1 MQGMAM
7 AIDEALSDTDRRLL
21 AFLAQDSRRPLS
33 ELAALLGVSRQT
45 VHNRITRLVA
55 RGVISRFTIKTH
67 DEARASAEP
76 PQVMFTLNLR
86 QNTCSLLFQEIKAW
100 PELVQCWSVTGDRDM
115 VVIAQAVNAE
125 DAERLRARLSRHPD
139 VLEIRTAHVLRWW
152 KR

>member
-55 RGVISRFTIKTH
+55 RGVISRFTIETH

-76 PQVMFTLNLR
+76 PQ
-86 QNTCSLLFQEIKAW
+86 
-100 PELVQCWSVTGDRDM
+100 G
-115 VVIAQAVNAE
+115 
-125 DAERLRARLSRHPD
+125 
-139 VLEIRTAHVLRWW
+139 
-152 KR
+152 

>member
-1 MQGMAM
+1 MT
-7 AIDEALSDTDRRLL
+7 ENHRLSDTDRRLL
-21 AFLAQDSRRPLS
+21 TLLAQDSRRPLS

-45 VHNRITRLVA
+45 VHNRMTRLVEQ
-55 RGVISRFTIKTH
+55 GVISRFTIETR
-67 DEARASAEP
+67 DDARESAEP

-100 PELVQCWSVTGDRDM
+100 PELIQCWSITGDRDM

-125 DAERLRARLSRHPD
+125 DAERLRARLSRHPE

>member
-1 MQGMAM
+1 MTNTRR
-7 AIDEALSDTDRRLL
+7 LSDTDRRLL

-45 VHNRITRLVA
+45 VHNRMTRLVA
-55 RGVISRFTIKTH
+55 RGVISRFTIETR
-67 DEARASAEP
+67 DEARASPEP

-100 PELVQCWSVTGDRDM
+100 PELIQCWSVTGDRDM

-125 DAERLRARLSRHPD
+125 DAERLRARLSRHPE

>member
-7 AIDEALSDTDRRLL
+7 AIDGALSDTDRRLL

-45 VHNRITRLVA
+45 VHNRMTRLVEQ
-55 RGVISRFTIKTH
+55 GVISRFTIETH
-67 DEARASAEP
+67 DEARESAEP

-100 PELVQCWSVTGDRDM
+100 PELIQCWSVTGDRDM

-139 VLEIRTAHVLRWW
+139 VLGIRTAHVLRWW

>member
-1 MQGMAM
+1 
-7 AIDEALSDTDRRLL
+7 
-21 AFLAQDSRRPLS
+21 
-33 ELAALLGVSRQT
+33 
-45 VHNRITRLVA
+45 
-55 RGVISRFTIKTH
+55 
-67 DEARASAEP
+67 
-76 PQVMFTLNLR
+76 MFTLNLR